1 MSSKTNV
8 SISRA
13 FHDYLLDRDPKAL
26 KILFKLHKTKWHT
39 GGVTFEDMG
48 RWYLNYLDSELRDF
62 LKQQECRRHF
72 VVHQVK

>member
-13 FHDYLLDRDPKAL
+13 FHDYLLDRDPEAL
-26 KILFKLHKTKWHT
+26 GILFKLHDVKWHT
-39 GGVTFEDMG
+39 GGVTFNDMG
-48 RWYLNYLDSELRDF
+48 RWYVNYLDSELRTF

-72 VVHQVK
+72 VVHQG

>member
-8 SISRA
+8 TISRA
-13 FHDYLLDRDPKAL
+13 FHDHLLNHDPEAL
-26 KILFKLHKTKWHT
+26 QILFKLHDTKWHT
-39 GGVTFEDMG
+39 GGVTFNDMG
-48 RWYLNYLDSELRDF
+48 RWYVSYLDSVHRSF

>member
-13 FHDYLLDRDPKAL
+13 FHDYLLDHDPEAL
-26 KILFKLHKTKWHT
+26 RILFKLHDTKWHI
-39 GGVTFEDMG
+39 GGVTFVNVG
-48 RWYLNYLDSELRDF
+48 SWYLNYLDSEHRTF

-72 VVHQVK
+72 VVHQG